1 MDALGRHARVPNH
14 YCGSPRGTGDE
25 PGGLHSRRA
34 SVFNPNRR
42 GTVRSVRVLRI
53 ITRLN
58 IGGPAIQA
66 ITLSDRLTSRGFEPL
81 LVHGRLDAA
90 EGDMRYLLPS
100 ALAVRYLPALRRPL
114 APAHDAFA
122 LTQLLDVMRD
132 FRPQIVHTH
141 TAKAGTLG
149 RVAAALYNRAAGRDC
164 PARVVHTYHGHV
176 LEGYFSARQT
186 RLFVS
191 IERGLARVTDRI
203 VTIAPR
209 LRKELLDEH
218 RIGRSDQYRVVP
230 LGFDLA
236 SLSAIDDEGRAKA
249 RAALQI
255 PAGAGVVTTVGRL
268 TAIKQQH
275 LFLQAAQLIG
285 LAHPSAVFLII
296 GDGELRR
303 ELETTAAAL
312 GIADRVRFLGWRRD
326 LETIYAATDVF
337 LLTSR
342 NEGTPVA
349 LIESMAAGC
358 AGVSTDV
365 GGVPD
370 VIESEAVGLLAA
382 SGDAAALAGPV
393 TELLADA
400 ARRSRMGRAGRALVV
415 ARYGLDRLVDDV
427 EALYRE
433 LVH

>member
-1 MDALGRHARVPNH
+1 MRHEDAP
-14 YCGSPRGTGDE
+14 E
-25 PGGLHSRRA
+25 PL
-34 SVFNPNRR
+34 PPI
-42 GTVRSVRVLRI
+42 RVLRV

-58 IGGPAIQA
+58 IGGPSIQA
-66 ITLSDRLTSRGFEPL
+66 ITLSDRLTSRGFETL
-81 LVHGRLDAA
+81 LVHGQLDAA

-100 ALAVRYLPALRRPL
+100 GLAVRYLPALRRPL

-122 LTQLLDVMRD
+122 VAQLLDVMRD

-141 TAKAGTLG
+141 MAKAGTLG
-149 RVAAALYNRAAGRDC
+149 RLAATFYNQTAGRDR

-186 RLFVS
+186 RLFVA

-203 VTIAPR
+203 ITIAPR
-209 LRKELLDEH
+209 LRTELLDEH
-218 RIGRSDQYRVVP
+218 RIGRPDQYRVVP

-236 SLSAIDDEGRAKA
+236 GLSAIDDEVRAKA

-255 PAGAGVVTTVGRL
+255 PAGAQVVTTVGRL

-275 LFLQAAQLIG
+275 LFLEAAQLIG

-296 GDGELRR
+296 GDGELRA
-303 ELETTAAAL
+303 ELEKTAAAL
-312 GIADRVRFLGWRRD
+312 DIADRVRFLGWRRD
-326 LETIYAATDVF
+326 LETIYGATDVF

-365 GGVPD
+365 GGVAD
-370 VIESEAVGLLAA
+370 VLESDAVGLLAA
-382 SGDAAALAGPV
+382 DDDSAALATHV
-393 TELLADA
+393 TTLLADPD
-400 ARRSRMGRAGRALVV
+400 RRRCMGAAGRALVV